1 MEIPRL
7 KKILPSVEYCSSN
20 QRMNGGDERR
30 RRLPASP
37 PAGLRPGGGGVQP
50 APASPRATNIGL
62 RAVEKILERRTAG
75 EAISGTVV
83 WIDPVERAIGLDLGA
98 HRDADGVVAVEFS
111 VHRLP
116 GDGSLPYTPGRGG
129 TLRRRHAGPGVRRQH
144 RCGDDGG
151 EESRVGQSWGGTG
164 VHHDASVPFP
174 ARYSSAA
181 SVPSSRR
188 SLAGGVRAWALAG
201 ALAGVCAGCVDYQA
215 APLDP
220 ARRVD
225 QFAARRLTDPA
236 LQRELE
242 PLLPQALA
250 DWPPHE
256 WDRAQ
261 LLAVALVQ
269 NPEIAVARAEARA
282 VSAGEITAAQPPNP
296 DLILQSEYAIHDT
309 HPWLYGIAFDWPL
322 RSHERRRLEVDL
334 ARLETG
340 RANLR
345 LLDAAWGV
353 RRALI
358 GALSE
363 AQGARRRL
371 LLLTQVGELQDR
383 LVALER
389 RRIAAGEDPAT
400 ELVNSQRARIEI
412 EQQRAQQLVLANAAQ
427 AAAARALGVPP
438 QALDDINL
446 GWPDW
451 GDPPPIDAEALRASR
466 ERALLSRADLRGAI
480 GEYAAAETRLHLAV
494 ARQYPQFSLGPGYY
508 WDHGIAKFPFD
519 VGFTLPFNGN
529 RGEIAEA
536 RAGRELAAQRMLAL
550 QADIYGEIAAAE
562 RAERLARLNIDAA
575 QRQLQ
580 AAQQQSRQAQI
591 GQRVGAIGAAEAAA
605 ANLLVLRAQLE
616 LLEMRTQLQESRD
629 GLEDVMRTPLSGP
642 ELGLAQFAGGV
653 SSGGGT

>member
-1 MEIPRL
+1 
-7 KKILPSVEYCSSN
+7 
-20 QRMNGGDERR
+20 
-30 RRLPASP
+30 
-37 PAGLRPGGGGVQP
+37 
-50 APASPRATNIGL
+50 
-62 RAVEKILERRTAG
+62 
-75 EAISGTVV
+75 
-83 WIDPVERAIGLDLGA
+83 
-98 HRDADGVVAVEFS
+98 
-111 VHRLP
+111 
-116 GDGSLPYTPGRGG
+116 
-129 TLRRRHAGPGVRRQH
+129 
-144 RCGDDGG
+144 
-151 EESRVGQSWGGTG
+151 